1 MAVAEEGELRLRT
14 AQLPSLPH
22 SCMLLRLIIAAT
34 EHLLHL
40 EQKKQRLLSF
50 LFLATETEAVRLLR
64 GGSGFDTRGCIFFFF
79 CLLSF

>member
-50 LFLATETEAVRLLR
+50 LFLATEMTKAFASSALGAVEAKAFVISVL
-64 GGSGFDTRGCIFFFF
+64 GYGN
-79 CLLSF
+79 